1 MILHV
6 LDETTA
12 SSEALDLADR
22 GYVLETG
29 SLAVQGP
36 AEALLADDALRR
48 AYLGG

>member
-1 MILHV
+1 MLIVEQDAEL
-6 LDETTA
+6 
-12 SSEALDLADR
+12 ALDLADR